1 MLKVFKFFT
10 LLFALLITSNVHS
23 KPIPPGAGSGD
34 VAANILFLVDSSASM
49 GRWIGDDGLFQA
61 TGVSSDQAGNI
72 YIGQNNRASQ
82 SAIMRYTSAGEV
94 DNTFSRFRSVPNN
107 CFDRLETNR
116 GFRRNNLRAVSTV
129 QVVNNV
135 TTNAITTAEEIV
147 FMNVR
152 DRRMNNQLYG
162 FSTNGSTCRIAV
174 GAPGNAVIHDFD
186 VKIINNTTFVFMSG
200 RVGRR
205 VGFFKTCN
213 LNTRACRT
221 QTWRDRNHITRTS
234 HRISVNS
241 DASSIYLTDSRG
253 GGDLVEYSLN
263 ANGGAYQLG
272 TQTRRCEAVNNP
284 NLQTQL
290 MYASN
295 VQVSPENDNIIYI
308 TSHINHALQK
318 IQLTGTGCTVVTSV
332 GIGTQAFGRNN
343 GTAND
348 LDADLVG
355 FSGAWG
361 LNVTNT
367 RILTSTNRGY
377 VDEFDEDLF
386 TVAARDTTWLQQM
399 GGPRI
404 RRWDG
409 VKDAIRAVVN
419 DSTLTTGAHF
429 GFGHW
434 NAGES
439 GRGKHS
445 FRGGKFCH
453 NNDGCTYYGN
463 GWVGNHPEGR
473 SAQCN
478 TDSCINVGVSARGAG
493 KIMEVFQPLGMAWG
507 TDANAF
513 SMMAQKYFE
522 DTNAGKA
529 IYDPQAECQLNY
541 VIVIGDGAMKNTG
554 VLQQRGQSAA
564 RMAALREKGIKS
576 LYVAYGGGISG
587 TNLNR
592 FHELSRIG
600 TSTLPAGTT
609 EQQCVDDDDCERAI
623 EADTPEDLQQAL
635 SSKIRQI
642 IATRLAFTAPSITA
656 TIQEGGSL
664 YQAQFEY
671 SQFSE
676 WEGTILRKKIKATNC
691 NDPVEGDV
699 DCVFHDTTRGNAH
712 GNWSAAVEI
721 YDQSKNGE
729 EVDERN
735 IWSAMPNAPYLGNW
749 DNFNVANSDAIRSL
763 FATFGVE
770 VGDYHHDGSFCDN
783 KGDFVNND
791 ALKDEVIGLINFMK
805 GNDYFDYDGDCRVLE
820 KRNHVMGDVYH
831 SQLIE
836 VGAPDANL
844 VFGKNNEEAYY
855 RVKNGY
861 QKFMSEN
868 RDRRNIIY
876 AGANSGILHAINA
889 KTGKEEW
896 GFIPPFVGAFLPTI
910 INPDLDGNVN
920 PPPPD
925 PNNPQQQQLG
935 EDRGGTNP
943 IFGVDGSPVVHDLF
957 IRGYS
962 QDGTLEGSKSWR
974 TILFVPYGRGGA
986 GFSVL
991 DITFPIP
998 IGGQGPIHM
1007 FSIFNDRINNR
1018 VLLADID
1025 GEIEEFPYNPTT
1037 TSLEN
1042 SSEGVRAIDNYQ
1054 DYRIQDGDTS
1064 TTLQDNNAA
1073 CDRTSGADF
1082 KDNGT
1087 ATCYT
1092 GNTFHF
1098 PDFDLEYPVNTEIP
1112 DGILS
1117 ARQIINNIPTPV
1129 AITSAQIINED
1140 GTNLLK
1146 VVFNGDKTFNANQS
1160 DANNTAP
1167 DQISIDVCIGG
1178 SGITPEYNYTS
1189 LGETWGTPKIIRM
1202 PSSSNSNLED
1212 DRYVA
1217 ILPSGLAKNNACGA
1231 SGIYLVDLEAHAD
1244 KDSPGRIFGADING
1258 GPIPIV
1264 DTAPDGVSIGTE
1276 VLSTPNGSDIA
1287 NAIPASPIVITPDT
1301 APNIPWRG
1309 AMVYI
1314 NDLEGKIT
1322 KINLSNNTK
1331 GFNNNGDLID
1341 GVTSLYDQTT
1351 LFRINGNED
1360 NERYSYFGMD
1370 AGLGVSDGGFWLF
1383 GSTGN
1388 FTNLGSREDTIDNI
1402 LYGVRDLHYPYWR
1415 HLNNSTIPKAMS
1427 KGAGGDMVPNTNFL
1441 KLAHAGA
1448 NNTQFYVG
1456 SRDVASN
1463 TCVNVSGSGI
1473 GGGGIFS
1480 DEVTNNTDTVA
1491 NATVGDGDAG
1501 NQGCPLPSEKTSWV
1515 IHLEQDAS
1523 YQFEDIRT
1531 YRKASAPPTLFKGKV
1546 YFPIYQPPVGDGS
1559 LKCEQGNA
1567 FICATDEECG
1577 INESAKLDTP
1587 DDLPGGV
1594 PDSANNSCAY
1604 VRGGVLSELVA
1615 FSDNLFANVAGPSE
1629 DISTLFKVLSVPG
1642 DIITNKG
1649 GWRDSSF

>member
-1 MLKVFKFFT
+1 MLKFFT
-10 LLFALLITSNVHS
+10 LLFTLLITSNVHS

-82 SAIMRYTSAGEV
+82 SAVMRYTSAGEV
-94 DNTFSRFRSVPNN
+94 DTTFNRFRSVPRPG
-107 CFDRLETNR
+107 CFERVETSRGVTGNR
-116 GFRRNNLRAVSTV
+116 LRAVSTV

-147 FMNVR
+147 FMNVKE
-152 DRRMNNQLYG
+152 RRMNEIVYG
-162 FSTNGSTCRIAV
+162 FSTNGASCRIAI
-174 GAPGNAVIHDFD
+174 GGPRNGIIHDFE
-186 VKIINNTTFVFMSG
+186 VKIINATTYIFMSG

-213 LNTRACRT
+213 LSTRVCT
-221 QTWRDRNHITRTS
+221 QRTWRDRNHITRTS

-241 DASSIYLTDSRG
+241 DASSIYFTDSAG
-253 GGDLVEYSLN
+253 GGDLVEYSLT
-263 ANGGAYQLG
+263 AAAAGAPYELG
-272 TQTRRCEAVNNP
+272 NQTRRCEAVNNP
-284 NLQTQL
+284 NLLTQM

-295 VQVSPENDNIIYI
+295 VQVSPDSDNIIYI
-308 TSHINHALQK
+308 SSHINHAVQK
-318 IQLTGTGCTVVTSV
+318 IQLSATGCTVITSV
-332 GIGTQAFGRNN
+332 GTGNQAFARNN
-343 GTAND
+343 ADPGNLAGND
-348 LDADLVG
+348 VG
-355 FSGAWG
+355 FSGPWG
-361 LNVTNT
+361 LNVTST
-367 RILTSTNRGY
+367 RVLTSTSRGY
-377 VDEFDEDLF
+377 VDEFNEDLF

-439 GRGKHS
+439 GRGKKS

-453 NNDGCTYYGN
+453 DNNVCTYYGD
-463 GWVGNHPEGR
+463 GWIGNHPEGR
-473 SAQCN
+473 SDQCN
-478 TDSCINVGVSARGAG
+478 SDSCINVGVSARGAG

-513 SMMAQKYFE
+513 SMMAKKYFE
-522 DTNAGKA
+522 DSAAGKQ
-529 IYDPQAECQLNY
+529 IYDPEAECQLNY

-554 VLQQRGQSAA
+554 VLQQRGGAA
-564 RMAALREKGIKS
+564 ERMAALREEGIKS

-600 TSTLPAGTT
+600 TSTLPPGTT
-609 EQQCVDDDDCERAI
+609 AKQCIDDDECERAI
-623 EADTPEDLQQAL
+623 EADTPEDLQREL

-671 SQFSE
+671 AQFSE
-676 WEGTILRKKIKATNC
+676 WEGTILRKKIKASNC
-691 NDPVEGDV
+691 NDPVEKDV
-699 DCVFHDTTRGNAH
+699 DCVFHDTKRGNAH
-712 GNWSAAVEI
+712 GNWSAAVEM
-721 YDQSKNGE
+721 YDQSKPGDQE
-729 EVDERN
+729 DDRK
-735 IWSAMPNAPYLGNW
+735 IWSAMPNSPYLGNW

-763 FATFGVE
+763 FSTFGIDVA
-770 VGDYHHDGSFCDN
+770 DYHHDGSNCDG

-791 ALKDEVIGLINFMK
+791 DLKDEVIGLINFMK

-820 KRNHVMGDVYH
+820 KRDHVMGDVYH

-836 VGAPDANL
+836 VGAPDANI
-844 VFGKNNEEAYY
+844 VFRGTNEEAYY

-861 QKFMSEN
+861 QRFIQDN

-876 AGANSGILHAINA
+876 AGSNSGMLHAINA
-889 KTGKEEW
+889 STGEEEW
-896 GFIPPFVGAFLPTI
+896 GFIPPFVGAYLPQI
-910 INPDLDGNVN
+910 INSDLDGNVN

-925 PNNPQQQQLG
+925 PNNPQPPPPD
-935 EDRGGTNP
+935 DRGGSNP
-943 IFGVDGSPVVHDLF
+943 VFGVDGSPVVHDLF

-974 TILFVPYGRGGA
+974 TIMFVPYGRGGA

-998 IGGQGPIHM
+998 VGGQGPIHM

-1018 VLLADID
+1018 VLLADVD

-1042 SSEGVRAIDNYQ
+1042 SSEGLKAIDNYQ
-1054 DYRIQDGDTS
+1054 DYRTQDGDNS
-1064 TTLQDNNAA
+1064 TQLQDNNAA
-1073 CDRTSGADF
+1073 CDKTSGTDF

-1092 GNTFHF
+1092 GNTYHF
-1098 PDFDLEYPVNTEIP
+1098 PDFDLDYPVNTEIP

-1117 ARQIINNIPTPV
+1117 AKQIISNVPTPI

-1140 GTNLLK
+1140 GINILRVIFK
-1146 VVFNGDKTFNANQS
+1146 GDKTFNANQS
-1160 DANNTAP
+1160 DANNTPP
-1167 DQISIDVCIGG
+1167 DQVSIDVCIGG
-1178 SGITPEYNYTS
+1178 AGIDPEYNYTA
-1189 LGETWGTPKIIRM
+1189 LGETWSTPKIIRM
-1202 PSSSNSNLED
+1202 PSSSNSNLDD

-1217 ILPSGLAKNNACGA
+1217 ILPSGLAKNNACGG
-1231 SGIYLVDLEAHAD
+1231 SGIYLVDLESHAD
-1244 KDSPGRIFGADING
+1244 EDQPGRIFGAEING

-1276 VLSTPNGSDIA
+1276 VLATPNGSDIA

-1301 APNIPWRG
+1301 APDIPWRG

-1331 GFNNNGDLID
+1331 GYDDNGEFLS
-1341 GVTSLYDQTT
+1341 GVTELYDQTT
-1351 LFRINGNED
+1351 LFRLNGNED

-1388 FTNLGSREDTIDNI
+1388 FTNLGSRQDTMDNI
-1402 LYGVRDLHYPYWR
+1402 IYGVQDKHYPFWK
-1415 HLNNSTIPKAMS
+1415 HLNNTTIPKPMTR
-1427 KGAGGDMVPNTNFL
+1427 GAGGDMEPNMNFL
-1441 KLAHAGA
+1441 KLAHSGA
-1448 NNTQFYVG
+1448 NSTTNFVG
-1456 SRDVASN
+1456 SIDVEST
-1463 TCVNVSGSGI
+1463 TCVNVSGSGL
-1473 GGGGIFS
+1473 GGGIL
-1480 DEVTNNTDTVA
+1480 TNDAGDNNV
-1491 NATVGDGDAG
+1491 TVGTAGDVVG
-1501 NQGCPLPSEKTSWV
+1501 SDCPLPSTKTSWV
-1515 IHLEQDAS
+1515 IHMEQDSS
-1523 YQFEDIRT
+1523 YSFEAPRT
-1531 YRKASAPPTLFKGKV
+1531 FRKASAPPTLFKGKV
-1546 YFPIYQPPVGDGS
+1546 YFPIYQPPVGDGA
-1559 LKCEQGNA
+1559 LKCEQGHA
-1567 FICATDEECG
+1567 FICATDDECG

-1587 DDLPGGV
+1587 DDLPEGV
-1594 PDSANNSCAY
+1594 ADSSNNSCAY
-1604 VRGGVLSELVA
+1604 VRGGVLSELVVFA
-1615 FSDNLFANVAGPSE
+1615 DKLFANVAGPSE
-1629 DISTLFKVLSVPG
+1629 DVSTLFQVLSVPG